1 MSSVD
6 VEQFKPATI
15 IFFINKRSFMNQGTI
30 QDVYYVID
38 LTNTMRS
45 SIMSS
50 RCDDANFQR
59 FFPQKSKLGV
69 ILKYELKDTKTDPTI
84 VPTEDV
90 VWIRNFRYDAS
101 DKASALYV
109 NNTSSDRVFAL
120 YLINSML
127 EEARDKDDEKR
138 AKYKEYLHLYNK
150 IIFWP
155 PELLDFRFY
164 YVNHEN
170 KFYNSTFHASQEPEI
185 NPVLTAYYELPNYP
199 LAAEARVNQPEP
211 GQGQKDFQEEGP
223 DPSIMQSGVILYRG
237 PKVTIPNF
245 SNAETELTE
254 NTMKRYIDMA
264 NEFNKRRVDIETQIM
279 RSKGS
284 EIQTQPR
291 FPSTIVP
298 RSIADLIRMFRR
310 GGGKSKGGKSK
321 RSKQSKRTKRVKRTK
336 RSKSRS

>member
-59 FFPQKSKLGV
+59 DFPQKSKLGM
-69 ILKYELKDTKTDPTI
+69 ILKDKKTDPTI
-84 VPTEDV
+84 VPNEDV
-90 VWIRNFRYDAS
+90 IWIRNFRDDASS
-101 DKASALYV
+101 DKASALYL
-109 NNTSSDRVFAL
+109 NNTSSDRAFAL
-120 YLINSML
+120 YLISSML

-138 AKYKEYLHLYNK
+138 AKYEEYLHLYNK

-164 YVNHEN
+164 YVNHKN
-170 KFYNSTFHASQEPEI
+170 KFYNSTFHASHEPEI
-185 NPVLTAYYELPNYP
+185 NPVLTAYYELPNYH

-211 GQGQKDFQEEGP
+211 GQGQKDFEEPGP
-223 DPSIMQSGVILYRG
+223 DPSKMQSGVILYRG
-237 PKVTIPNF
+237 PNVTIPIF

-264 NEFNKRRVDIETQIM
+264 NEFNGRRVDIETQIM

-298 RSIADLIRMFRR
+298 RSVADLIGMFRR
-310 GGGKSKGGKSK
+310 GGGKSKRVKRVKRSK
-321 RSKQSKRTKRVKRTK
+321 RSKTCKNRVHKRRN
-336 RSKSRS
+336 